1 MKITLTIPKE
11 FEDHFNA
18 DRFKGSLNRLAS
30 DAHFL
35 AGLYEREL
43 TQMLIDAFAQAEIE
57 PVVNTYKIYEDAL
70 KKRDIFLQGEQWN
83 G

>member
-1 MKITLTIPKE
+1 MTITLTIPKE

-18 DRFKGSLNRLAS
+18 DRFKDSLNRLAA
-30 DAHFL
+30 DAHLL

-43 TQMLIDAFAQAEIE
+43 ALMLIEVFAQAEVE
-57 PVVNTYKIYEDAL
+57 PVVNVYQIYEDAL
-70 KKRDIFLQGEQWN
+70 NKRDIFLQGEWN

>member
-1 MKITLTIPKE
+1 MTITLTIPKE

-18 DRFKGSLNRLAS
+18 DRFKDSLNRLSA
-30 DAHFL
+30 DAHLL

-43 TQMLIDAFAQAEIE
+43 ARMLIEAFAQAEVE
-57 PVVNTYKIYEDAL
+57 PVVNIFRIYEDAL
-70 KKRDIFLQGEQWN
+70 NKRDIFMQGEWN